1 MNPADHSIQ
10 DTPLEFITY
19 PLVLGEDIAGIVEH
33 VGSNSESKFKPGN
46 CVLGLALGSAT
57 FKPAQGGFQ
66 DYVVLDDFATCKI
79 PDSMRST
86 EAVVFPLCIAYGS
99 NQKSFVASVAPIEDA
114 PNDIKA
120 KFIFASGGSV
130 IYHEISPATFGGFL
144 PDTFANDAYKVAP
157 KPEFVPTK
165 GIEGIQEGLDV
176 LRRGASAKK
185 IAIEAH

>member
-86 EAVVFPLCIAYGS
+86 EAVVFPLCVATAVMSLFSKEYLGLPS
-99 NQKSFVASVAPIEDA
+99 PTLNPTVSGKSVFV
-114 PNDIKA
+114 
-120 KFIFASGGSV
+120 
-130 IYHEISPATFGGFL
+130 
-144 PDTFANDAYKVAP
+144 
-157 KPEFVPTK
+157 
-165 GIEGIQEGLDV
+165 
-176 LRRGASAKK
+176 
-185 IAIEAH
+185 